1 MIAYDQYQRYKT
13 ISTVV
18 EKIKA
23 KFGLKKV
30 KILEVGA
37 NAQKNLGKFLKDDEI
52 FYTDLAVPE
61 GFEED
66 DHFFVAD
73 ATNLAGIK
81 EESYDVIIAS
91 DVFEHIPKD
100 LREKFVS
107 ELYRVVKY
115 SVIMCFPFSADY
127 VEEAE
132 IRVNQYYKTLTGED
146 YIWLAEHIENGL
158 PKRGDLD
165 EKLKELGISFAVF
178 EHGDVEIWEQMLQNH
193 FFAVQYPDLIPYR
206 EKIDDFYDKYI
217 YGMDVSKENY
227 RCFYLLFKGKD
238 EAFYKELA
246 QGMFQSGAEKE
257 KRLKQLERMSTSLK
271 DISSWKMQLNQ
282 FNQNNYDIKE
292 FHAGQLEFWVYYDFG
307 KGFLECNKT
316 TVARHERK
324 NGNFI
329 ELEVPEGV
337 RTLRVDPIE
346 GKQMILNRI
355 EAYSEGGKEVSFT
368 TNGIRVEGKY
378 VFPEEDPQLLFDVK
392 GIRKIKLDFEITK
405 IDNTDLEI
413 VIDYL
418 KEISDKY
425 KKIEDEKQK
434 TEEKLKST
442 EEKLKGEKQEVE
454 EQLKNTERF
463 LQEMQNLNQAIYQ
476 SFSWKITKPVRL
488 PKRVLRYLK
497 RRLKNRKTEKKRN
510 IQRKGPLKK
519 INEENIDADLF
530 FSIVVPLYNTELK
543 FLEELIRSALKQTY
557 PNWELCLVDASDSR
571 KEEIATLCKGYEE
584 KDQRIRYLPLESN
597 QGISKNTNVGIDMAK
612 GSYIVLCDHDDV
624 LGEQALYMTALAI
637 KETNG
642 KVLYS
647 DEDHVDEKG
656 RHKTP
661 FFKPDWSRDLL
672 YSQMYTCHLF
682 VFEKELFRKIGG
694 FDPDKDGSQDYD
706 LMLRFSEE
714 TDEIVHIPYILYSW
728 RETASSTAANADAK
742 PYAHTA
748 GFRALNE
755 HLKRK
760 YGETARA
767 QETEY
772 TFVYQ
777 PRFDLMKA
785 DTLISIIMPMKD
797 NWEMTENCI
806 HSICEKST
814 YQNFEILLLNNRSEK
829 ADTLRWFE
837 KIKQYDGRVK
847 VIEADFEF
855 NWSKLNNFG
864 MKHAKGDVYIF
875 MNNDT
880 LVITPDWMERLA
892 ENALRKDIGVV
903 GPLLLYED
911 DTIQHAGIIVG
922 MGGWADHVFKGMEP
936 VHCGTPYVSPMVSRN
951 VTAVTGACMAIS
963 KETIEDIGEFDDEF
977 IICGSDVEICI
988 RAYEKGYRNLY
999 QANARLYH
1007 LESKSRD
1014 SYIPEIDFKKSYEC
1028 YTPFRENGDPYFNP
1042 NLDQN
1047 SVIPKES
1054 RENMNIDK
1062 IKRCLKRNPF
1072 IVKTYVHMKQTIKKY
1087 QVSTNIP
1094 EVQEILPREYK
1105 DYKKKRLNLL
1115 VPSLN
1120 VEHVFGGIATALK
1133 FYKELGAKTGYD
1145 LRVIITDSI
1154 LNEKAM
1160 VEMEGFKVVSPDVDS
1175 DVAKQI
1181 VPFSNRFDH
1190 TIPVG
1195 EQDIFMATAWWTTY
1209 NILPVMKWQKEVYGT
1224 ENKLIYFIQDYEP
1237 GFYPWSSRY
1246 LMADST
1252 YKADVPMVAVFNSKL
1267 LYDFFKKNGYEFAN
1281 EHYFEPVLNDAL
1293 KKYLLENSKKF
1304 ERKKQILI
1312 YGRPGTE
1319 RNAFELIV
1327 ASLNQWCKKQK
1338 DAKEWNIISA
1348 GEEFADV
1355 ELCNGQKI
1363 KAVGKLPLDEY
1374 GKMMLETKVGISLM
1388 VSPHPSYPPLEM
1400 STFGVKVITNT
1411 YGNKDLSSFNENMV
1425 SLSNCSSDA
1434 VALKLVE
1441 LCSNTNLENKVQ
1453 TDTEYVKKLTV
1464 WDEII
1469 SDISNEI

>member
-18 EKIKA
+18 EKIKSE
-23 KFGLKKV
+23 FGLEKV

-37 NAQKNLGKFLKDDEI
+37 NAQKNLGKFLNKDEI
-52 FYTDLAVPE
+52 FYTDIQVPE
-61 GFEED
+61 GFEND

-73 ATNLAGIK
+73 ATNLVGI
-81 EESYDVIIAS
+81 EDASYDVIIAA
-91 DVFEHIPKD
+91 DVFEHIPQE
-100 LREKFVS
+100 LRKKFVS

-132 IRVNQYYKTLTGED
+132 VRVNQYYKTLTGED
-146 YIWLAEHIENGL
+146 YIWLYEHIDNGL
-158 PKRGDLD
+158 PKRD
-165 EKLKELGISFAVF
+165 ELEKQLNDLGIHFAVF
-178 EHGDVEIWEQMLQNH
+178 EHGDVEIWEEMLQNH
-193 FFAVQYPDLIPYR
+193 FFAVQYPELIPYR
-206 EKIDDFYDKYI
+206 EKIDDYYDKYI
-217 YGMDVSKENY
+217 YDIDVSEENY
-227 RCFYLLFKGKD
+227 RSFYLLFKGKD
-238 EAFYKELA
+238 KETFYKKLA
-246 QGMFQSGAEKE
+246 DGFFASEPKKD
-257 KRLKQLERMSTSLK
+257 KRLKQLERLGTGLK
-271 DISSWKMQLNQ
+271 DISNWKMHLNN
-282 FNQNNYDIKE
+282 FNKNNYDIKE
-292 FHAGQLEFWVYYDFG
+292 YRASELEFWIYYDFG
-307 KGFLECNKT
+307 KGFEECNKT
-316 TVARHERK
+316 VINKHQINDGKFVEIDIPDGAIRLR
-324 NGNFI
+324 I
-329 ELEVPEGV
+329 DPMEG
-337 RTLRVDPIE
+337 RMI
-346 GKQMILNRI
+346 ILNRI
-355 EAYSEGGKEVSFT
+355 EAYSEKGKGLKFS
-368 TNGIRVEGKY
+368 TNGVKAEGKY
-378 VFPEEDPQLLFDVK
+378 VFATEDPQLLFDVK
-392 GIRKIKLDFEITK
+392 NVRKVKFDFEITAV
-405 IDNTDLEI
+405 DNRNFEVVIEHMATIQNQCEKLENE
-413 VIDYL
+413 
-418 KEISDKY
+418 KE
-425 KKIEDEKQK
+425 K
-434 TEEKLKST
+434 TEEKLRKT
-442 EEKLKGEKQEVE
+442 EVSLID
-454 EQLKNTERF
+454 
-463 LQEMQNLNQAIYQ
+463 MQNLNQSIYN

-497 RRLKNRKTEKKRN
+497 RRIKNRKIEKKRN
-510 IQRKGPLKK
+510 ALSRRKIKK
-519 INEENIDADLF
+519 IKEESISTEIL

-543 FLEELIRSALKQTY
+543 FLEELICSVLKQTY
-557 PNWELCLVDASDSR
+557 GNWELCLVDASDSK
-571 KEEIATLCKGYEE
+571 KEEIAALCKGYEA
-584 KDQRIRYLPLESN
+584 KDSRVRYLPLEKN
-597 QGISKNTNVGIDMAK
+597 QGISKNTNDGIAMAK
-612 GSYIVLCDHDDV
+612 GTYIALCDHDDI
-624 LGEQALYMTALAI
+624 LTEQALYMMAMAI
-637 KETNG
+637 QETNA

-647 DEDHVDEKG
+647 DEDHIDEKG

-672 YSQMYTCHLF
+672 YSQMYTCHMF
-682 VFEKELFRKIGG
+682 TFEKELFDRIGG
-694 FDPDKDGSQDYD
+694 FDSDKDGAQDYD

-714 TDEIVHIPYILYSW
+714 TDEIVHVPWILYSW
-728 RETASSTAANADAK
+728 RETITSTASNASAK

-748 GFRALNE
+748 GIKALNQ

-760 YGETARA
+760 YGEYAEA
-767 QETEY
+767 EETEY

-777 PRFDLMKA
+777 PRFHLLKKEI
-785 DTLISIIMPMKD
+785 LISIIMPMKD

-806 HSICEKST
+806 HSICEKSSYT
-814 YQNFEILLLNNRSEK
+814 NFEIILLNNRSEK
-829 ADTLRWFE
+829 ADTIQWFE
-837 KIKQYDGRVK
+837 AIQQYDSRIK

-864 MKHAKGDVYIF
+864 MRYASGDVYIF

-880 LVITPDWMERLA
+880 LVVTPDWMERLA
-892 ENALRKDIGVV
+892 ENALREDIGVV
-903 GPLLLYED
+903 GPLLLYDD

-922 MGGWADHVFKGMEP
+922 MGGWADHVFKGMDP

-963 KETIEDIGEFDDEF
+963 KKTIQDIGEFDDEF

-999 QANARLYH
+999 QANVRLYH

-1028 YTPFRENGDPYFNP
+1028 YTPFRENGDPFFNI
-1042 NLDQN
+1042 NLDVN
-1047 SVIPKES
+1047 SPIPKES
-1054 RENMNIDK
+1054 RENMNVDK

-1072 IVKTYVHMKQTIKKY
+1072 IVKTYVQLKQTIKKHNI
-1087 QVSTNIP
+1087 STNIP
-1094 EVQEILPREYK
+1094 EVQEIVPREFKQYK
-1105 DYKKKRLNLL
+1105 NKRINLL

-1133 FYKELGAKTGYD
+1133 FYKELGSKTKYD

-1160 VEMEGFKVVSPDVDS
+1160 VDMEGFQVVNSNADS
-1175 DVAKQI
+1175 EISKQI
-1181 VPFSNRFDH
+1181 VPFSNRFDN

-1195 EQDIFMATAWWTTY
+1195 ENDIFMATAWWTTY
-1209 NILPVMKWQKEVYGT
+1209 TILPVLKWQKEVYGK

-1252 YKADVPMVAVFNSKL
+1252 YRSEVPMVAIFNSKL
-1267 LYDFFKKNGYEFAN
+1267 LYDFFKNNDYSFAN

-1293 KKYLLENSKKF
+1293 KKYLLENQSKYQ
-1304 ERKKQILI
+1304 RKKQILI
-1312 YGRPGTE
+1312 YGRPGTQ

-1327 ASLNQWCKKQK
+1327 ASLNEWCKKQN
-1338 DAKEWNIISA
+1338 DAKEWTIISA

-1411 YGNKDLSSFNENMV
+1411 YGNKNLETFNDNIV
-1425 SLSNCSSDA
+1425 SLSNCSSNA
-1434 VALKLVE
+1434 VADKLVE
-1441 LCSNTNLENKVQ
+1441 LCSDGKLTNKIQIE
-1453 TDTEYVKKLTV
+1453 TDYVKKITV
-1464 WDEII
+1464 WDKILTDVESEI
-1469 SDISNEI
+1469 

>member
-37 NAQKNLGKFLKDDEI
+37 NAQKNLGKFLTDDEI
-52 FYTDLAVPE
+52 FYTDLEVPE
-61 GFEED
+61 GFEDD

-73 ATNLAGIK
+73 ATNLVGIK

-91 DVFEHIPKD
+91 DVFEHIPKE

-132 IRVNQYYKTLTGED
+132 IRVNQYYKTLTGDD
-146 YIWLAEHIENGL
+146 YIWLYEHIENGL
-158 PKRGDLD
+158 PKRDELD
-165 EKLKELGISFAVF
+165 TKLNELGISFAVF
-178 EHGDVEIWEQMLQNH
+178 EHGDVEVWEQMLQNH
-193 FFAVQYPDLIPYR
+193 FFAVQYPELIPYR

-217 YGMDVSKENY
+217 YGMDVSEDNY
-227 RCFYLLFKGKD
+227 RCFYLLFKGK
-238 EAFYKELA
+238 EEGFYQELA
-246 QGMFQSGAEKE
+246 QGMFHCGEEKE
-257 KRLKQLERMSTSLK
+257 KRIRQLDRLSAGLK
-271 DISSWKMQLNQ
+271 DISNWKMQLNQ

-292 FHAGQLEFWVYYDFG
+292 YRAGQLEFWVYYDFG
-307 KGFLECNKT
+307 NGFLEENKT
-316 TVARHERK
+316 IITKQNK
-324 NGNFI
+324 NDGNFI
-329 ELEVPEGV
+329 VLELPEGV
-337 RTLRVDPIE
+337 KTLRIDPME
-346 GKQMILNRI
+346 GKQIILNRV
-355 EAYSEGGKEVSFT
+355 EAYSGEGKELHFSTNGMETGGKYLFST
-368 TNGIRVEGKY
+368 
-378 VFPEEDPQLLFDVK
+378 EDPQLWFRVD
-392 GIRKIKLDFEITK
+392 GIRKVKFDFEITVVENRNVEVV
-405 IDNTDLEI
+405 IDNVGMLWKEHESLER
-413 VIDYL
+413 
-418 KEISDKY
+418 
-425 KKIEDEKQK
+425 EKQDIETK
-434 TEEKLKST
+434 
-442 EEKLKGEKQEVE
+442 
-454 EQLKNTERF
+454 LKNTERS
-463 LQEMQNLNQAIYQ
+463 LQEMQTLNQNIYQ

-488 PKRVLRYLK
+488 PKRALRYLK
-497 RRLKNRKTEKKRN
+497 RRLKNRKIEKKRN
-510 IQRKGPLKK
+510 ILRKGPVKK
-519 INEENIDADLF
+519 IKEESIDTDLL

-557 PNWELCLVDASDSR
+557 PNWELCLIDASDS
-571 KEEIATLCKGYEE
+571 KKDGIAALCKGYEA
-584 KDQRIRYLPLESN
+584 KDQRIRYLPLEEN
-597 QGISKNTNVGIDMAK
+597 QGISQNTNAGIDMAK

-682 VFEKELFRKIGG
+682 VFEKELFHKIGE
-694 FDPDKDGSQDYD
+694 FDPDKDGAQDYD

-714 TDEIVHIPYILYSW
+714 TDEIVHIPWILYSW
-728 RETASSTAANADAK
+728 RETATSTAGNADAK

-748 GFRALNE
+748 GLRALE
-755 HLKRK
+755 GHLKRK
-760 YGETARA
+760 YGECAKA
-767 QETEY
+767 LETEY

-777 PRFDLMKA
+777 PRFDLMKQ

-797 NWEMTENCI
+797 NWELTEKCI

-829 ADTLRWFE
+829 AETLRWFE
-837 KIKQYDGRVK
+837 RIKQYDKRVK

-864 MKHAKGDVYIF
+864 MKHALGDVYIF

-903 GPLLLYED
+903 GPLLLYDD

-922 MGGWADHVFKGMEP
+922 MGGWADHVFKGMET

-963 KETIEDIGEFDDEF
+963 KETIKDIGEFDDEF

-1209 NILPVMKWQKEVYGT
+1209 TILPVMKWQKEVYGI

-1267 LYDFFKKNGYEFAN
+1267 LYDYFKKNEYQFAN

-1312 YGRPGTE
+1312 YGRPGTQ

-1434 VALKLVE
+1434 LAEKLFE
-1441 LCSNTNLENKVQ
+1441 LCSNTKLENKVQ